1 LERSE
6 TDGEWVVRYAVSV
19 ALESLALGLA
29 PADAR
34 RLRAA
39 AALGRRGQ
47 AHHED
52 TLVVRQR
59 ASLALRRLG
68 QPLSPL
74 P

>member
-19 ALESLALGLA
+19 ALESLAIGL
-29 PADAR
+29 PPGDGR

-39 AALGRRGQ
+39 SALGRRVH
-47 AHHED
+47 ADHED

-68 QPLSPL
+68 
-74 P
+74 